1 MNGCIDREKADRR
14 VLVIVATDSPGD
26 SSLQKTAS
34 TSVTVN
40 VFDENDNSP
49 VFEYLV
55 YNASVREDDPLGTLV
70 IEVNAQDADEH
81 GSPNSQV
88 SYTLNSSLF
97 VIDETTGQMTTT
109 MSLVGNVGT
118 YSLTVIAS
126 DNGHPRLYGTA
137 NVTVTVIDVNL
148 NAPEIMNIPDGNTI
162 SVLEVK
168 TMLT

>member
-1 MNGCIDREKADRR
+1 MDREKADSH

-49 VFEYLV
+49 VFEHLL
-55 YNASVREDDPLGTLV
+55 YNASVREDDTPGTFV
-70 IEVNAQDADEH
+70 TEVHAQDADEL

-88 SYTLNSSLF
+88 SYTLGSSLF
-97 VIDETTGQMTTT
+97 VIDETTGQITTNT
-109 MSLVGNVGT
+109 SLRGKVGS
-118 YSLTVIAS
+118 YSLTVTAS
-126 DNGHPRLYGTA
+126 DNGEPRMTGTA

-148 NAPEIMNIPDGNTI
+148 NTPQILNISDENKIP
-162 SVLEVK
+162 VAEVK